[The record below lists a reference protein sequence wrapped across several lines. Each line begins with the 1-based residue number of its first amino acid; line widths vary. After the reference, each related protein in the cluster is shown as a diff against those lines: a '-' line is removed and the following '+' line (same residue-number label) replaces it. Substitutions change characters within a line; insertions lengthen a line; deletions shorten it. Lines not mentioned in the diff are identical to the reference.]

1 MSKSVVITAR
11 IGEALAADLDE
22 LAGRRDRSRAW
33 LVEKAIAAFVADE
46 LELYKSLDEAEAQI
60 DRGEYLTQEQV
71 EAEFGARRAEARLG

>member
-46 LELYKSLDEAEAQI
+46 LELYRSLDEAEAQI
-60 DRGEYLTQEQV
+60 DRGDYLTQEQV
-71 EAEFGARRAEARLG
+71 EAGFRARRAEVRLG